1 MARYQ
6 DKVVIVTGGSKGIG
20 EGCVRVFVQ
29 NGSKVVLCARGEKDG
44 LKLVEELNAKGER
57 NVRIIDQCRKHNRF
71 VQVKLTSMILLLCAK
86 LVANCISKGPGECHF
101 IKCDMSSE
109 SDIKN
114 LIDQTIEKYGRLDCL
129 INNAGTHPPCLQID
143 DFSVQDFKDLLNIN
157 LVR

>member
-1 MARYQ
+1 
-6 DKVVIVTGGSKGIG
+6 
-20 EGCVRVFVQ
+20 
-29 NGSKVVLCARGEKDG
+29 
-44 LKLVEELNAKGER
+44 
-57 NVRIIDQCRKHNRF
+57 
-71 VQVKLTSMILLLCAK
+71 MILLLCAK

>member
-1 MARYQ
+1 
-6 DKVVIVTGGSKGIG
+6 
-20 EGCVRVFVQ
+20 
-29 NGSKVVLCARGEKDG
+29 
-44 LKLVEELNAKGER
+44 
-57 NVRIIDQCRKHNRF
+57 
-71 VQVKLTSMILLLCAK
+71 
-86 LVANCISKGPGECHF
+86 
-101 IKCDMSSE
+101 MSSE